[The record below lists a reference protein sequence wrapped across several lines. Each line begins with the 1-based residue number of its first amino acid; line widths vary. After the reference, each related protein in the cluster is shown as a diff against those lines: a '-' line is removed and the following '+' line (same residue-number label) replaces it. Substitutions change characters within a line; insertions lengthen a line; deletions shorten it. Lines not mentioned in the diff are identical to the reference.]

1 MRYYIAISR
10 RTRLIG
16 VLIAMMIATVTT
28 FIWIEH
34 ELKPAMFVLAETKIN
49 RIATR
54 TAGQVIEKVMQEEN
68 QAPLIHTTVN
78 EQGKVVLIQP
88 DTVRFNMITARIT
101 EEMGNRLEQL
111 QDVPI
116 IVPLGQIWGN
126 SLIANYGP
134 QIPIYMKPTGSIDIR
149 TQDRYEHVGINQT
162 KHRMYLDVEIN
173 VRIAVPFDE
182 KATTVKTAVPLAEYV
197 IVGDVPTTYVE
208 LPQNFLK

>member
-16 VLIAMMIATVTT
+16 VLIVMMIVTVTT

-34 ELKPAMFVLAETKIN
+34 ELKPAMFVLAENKIN

-54 TAGQVIEKVMQEEN
+54 TAGQVIEKVMQEEK

-88 DTVRFNMITARIT
+88 DTVRFNMIAARIT

-162 KHRMYLDVEIN
+162 KHRMYLDVEIHI
-173 VRIAVPFDE
+173 RIAVPFDE
-182 KATTVKTAVPLAEYV
+182 KTTTVKTAVPLAEYV

>member
-10 RTRLIG
+10 RTRLVG

-28 FIWIEH
+28 FMWIEH

>member
-16 VLIAMMIATVTT
+16 VLIAMMIAAVTT

-34 ELKPAMFVLAETKIN
+34 EIKPAMFVLAENKIN

-54 TAGQVIEKVMQEEN
+54 TVSQVIEKVMQEEN
-68 QAPLIHTTVN
+68 KAPLIHTTVN
-78 EQGKVVLIQP
+78 EEGKVVLIQP

-101 EEMGNRLEQL
+101 EEIGNRLEQL

-126 SLIANYGP
+126 ALIANYGP
-134 QIPIYMKPTGSIDIR
+134 QIPIYMKLTGSIDVR

-162 KHRMYLDVEIN
+162 KHRMYLDVEIH

-182 KATTVKTAVPLAEYV
+182 KITTVKNAVPLAEYV

>member
-16 VLIAMMIATVTT
+16 VLIAMMIAMVTT
-28 FIWIEH
+28 FIWVEH
-34 ELKPAMFVLAETKIN
+34 ELKPAMFVLAENKIN

-173 VRIAVPFDE
+173 IRIAVPFDE
-182 KATTVKTAVPLAEYV
+182 KITTVKTAVPLAEYV